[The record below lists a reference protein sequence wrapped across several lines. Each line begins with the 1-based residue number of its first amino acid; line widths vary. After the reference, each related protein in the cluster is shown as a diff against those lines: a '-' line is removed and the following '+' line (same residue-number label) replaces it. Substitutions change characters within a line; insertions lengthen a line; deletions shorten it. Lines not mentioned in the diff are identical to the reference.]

1 MKIKVNK
8 NQQNMEFRK
17 TVWSIVEIAK
27 QKAENGIEHFH
38 YSIPRGLGFGSYEI
52 IKEVEQIT
60 EETVYAG
67 YRSVKDGT
75 IRFSI
80 SN

>member
-8 NQQNMEFRK
+8 NQQNIEFRK
-17 TVWSIVEIAK
+17 HIWTIIEIAK
-27 QKAENGIEHFH
+27 QKAKNGIEHFH
-38 YSIPRGLGFGSYEI
+38 YTIPRGQGFGSYQVI
-52 IKEVEQIT
+52 DEVEQIT
-60 EETVYAG
+60 EQTVYAG